1 MRRPVPGP
9 VEGGLTVTISPAP
22 FFVMKQPK
30 PHLTKY
36 TLVLSTYVRRFDTLE
51 EAEKERDKAVE
62 RGEVAWIVPPIGV
75 RL

>member
-1 MRRPVPGP
+1 
-9 VEGGLTVTISPAP
+9 
-22 FFVMKQPK
+22 MKQPK
-30 PHLTKY
+30 PHPTKY

-62 RGEVAWIVPPIGV
+62 RGEIAWIVPPLGV